1 MFLGFRD
8 GDNICCR
15 ALTAECLSCTSG
27 MSISEYCASNLE
39 TVGCEGMLLDIT
51 ISDFICVKYTNTVLY
66 LSLWYDILLD
76 YQIDVKHEADKS
88 LQDSASHLETPS
100 LEEPGTI
107 LPKNR
112 EIESTEETEILED
125 AAGLN
130 ENVPPFSQVDTSD
143 LQPKVDTD
151 IDGNYHMTFLM

>member
-1 MFLGFRD
+1 MLVYFASLLMQKSDCFLKF
-8 GDNICCR
+8 
-15 ALTAECLSCTSG
+15 
-27 MSISEYCASNLE
+27 
-39 TVGCEGMLLDIT
+39 
-51 ISDFICVKYTNTVLY
+51 TNTVLY

-151 IDGNYHMTFLM
+151 IDGNYYMTFLM